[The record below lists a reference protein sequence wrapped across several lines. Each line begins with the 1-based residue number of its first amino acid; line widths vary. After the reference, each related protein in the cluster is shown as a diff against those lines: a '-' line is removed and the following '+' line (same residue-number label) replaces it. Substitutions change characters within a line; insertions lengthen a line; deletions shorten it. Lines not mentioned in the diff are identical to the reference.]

1 MPGPRRQN
9 PGMFRRRLTLAL
21 CLLAVF
27 AVLSELGAAAALAVA
42 ERHLQRGRVASDI
55 QLAFV
60 ELAATKQRLR
70 TWVAQL
76 QQGAEPD
83 PAQRQALQQE
93 MRDTLSRL
101 DRLSERAASLD
112 PGTDAMRQ
120 HEERRQALK
129 VLTDSVR
136 TLEAA
141 VDTARPLTPGADAR
155 EAWIAL
161 SSVFD
166 RSEGQDL
173 RVLLADRIERE
184 AASVTQKREA
194 ADRTLAAIRAAWLA
208 MALALAL
215 GGLAAAVYF
224 ARALRRPLD
233 ELAEGAQALQ
243 RGELQHRIPLSGR
256 DEFAVVARSMNAM
269 AEELDQHRRQEDARR
284 QRLEELVGER
294 TAELEQAL
302 QALRLADERRRRL
315 FADISHE
322 LRTPTTAIRG
332 EAEVTLR
339 GRDRP
344 ADEYRS
350 ALGRIVQTSQQL
362 GLVIDDL
369 LAMARSD
376 LDALTL
382 VPEPLDLA
390 EPLADAVAQARALG
404 STRGIEVHP
413 QDDGDGPWPILGD
426 AQRLRQLL
434 LVLLKNAVDYSHPGG
449 AVRVSARRCPRPS
462 AADTEGAPDQ
472 VEVTVRDDG
481 IGLADD
487 ERQLLFERHF
497 RGRHARRHRAEGSGL
512 GLSIARSLVRA
523 HGGSVELLPGA
534 EGGTLARVWLP
545 LLDPTRTDVR
555 AGGPGRSPA

>member
-1 MPGPRRQN
+1 
-9 PGMFRRRLTLAL
+9 MFRRRLTLAL
-21 CLLAVF
+21 SLLAVF

-42 ERHLQRGRVASDI
+42 ERHVQRGRVASDI

-60 ELAATKQRLR
+60 ELSATKQRLR

-83 PAQRQALQQE
+83 PAQRQALQRE
-93 MRDTLSRL
+93 MRDKLRQL
-101 DRLSERAASLD
+101 DRLSERAASL
-112 PGTDAMRQ
+112 GTGEDSMRQ
-120 HEERRQALK
+120 HVERQQALQ
-129 VLTDSVR
+129 VLADSVR
-136 TLEAA
+136 SLEAA
-141 VDTARPLTPGADAR
+141 VDAARPLTAGADAR
-155 EAWIAL
+155 EAWRAL

-166 RSEGQDL
+166 RSQGQDL
-173 RVLLADRIERE
+173 RLLLADSIQRE
-184 AASVTQKREA
+184 AAAVARERAA
-194 ADRTLAAIRAAWLA
+194 ADTTLAWIRAAWMA
-208 MALALAL
+208 MALMLA
-215 GGLAAAVYF
+215 GSGLAAAVYF

-243 RGELQHRIPLSGR
+243 RGELQHRIPLAGG

-269 AEELDQHRRQEDARR
+269 AEELDQHRRQEDAQRR
-284 QRLEELVGER
+284 RLEDLVGDR

-302 QALRLADERRRRL
+302 EALRLADERRRRL

-344 ADEYRS
+344 VDEYRS

-382 VPEPLDLA
+382 VTAPLDLA
-390 EPLADAVAQARALG
+390 EPLAEAVAQARALG
-404 STRGIEVHP
+404 SARQVAVQPLAEGA
-413 QDDGDGPWPILGD
+413 GPWPILGD

-449 AVRVSARRCPRPS
+449 RVQVSARRLPPS
-462 AADTEGAPDQ
+462 DGDLGTEAAAQ

-481 IGLADD
+481 IGLAED
-487 ERQLLFERHF
+487 ERTQLFERHF
-497 RGRHARRHRAEGSGL
+497 RGTRARQHRAEGSGL
-512 GLSIARSLVRA
+512 GLAIARTLAQA
-523 HGGSVELLPGA
+523 HGGSVALMPAPG
-534 EGGTLARVWLP
+534 GGTVATVCLP
-545 LLDPTRTDVR
+545 LLGTARPEER
-555 AGGPGRSPA
+555 PGEPARRPA